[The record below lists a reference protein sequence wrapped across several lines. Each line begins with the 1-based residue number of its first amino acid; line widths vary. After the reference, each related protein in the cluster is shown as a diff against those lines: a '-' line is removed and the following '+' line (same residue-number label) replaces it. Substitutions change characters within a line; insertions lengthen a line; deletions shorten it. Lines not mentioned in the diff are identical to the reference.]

1 VKRLPN
7 TAGVLLGLLALG
19 VLAVVLILTFGGLW
33 SGPWR
38 SSQAFS
44 SPTQPSYPLPGTP
57 GSPLV
62 KPTPVTPPPT
72 IPPKP
77 LVSPELRG
85 TVTVPPYP
93 PPQTPVS
100 TAVPL
105 PATATPIPRVTVVP
119 GPLPPGLKIVCA
131 EEWVDERLIVI
142 WMANVDDLVRVQI
155 IARLPNRVPMSSLGG
170 YISPDGRQ
178 LAYILPGKY
187 LELGTLGIM
196 NIDGT
201 GNRILDAPV
210 LGWGTEMNVI
220 WSPDS
225 QWIVYQQHIP
235 PQGEGSA
242 ETKTWLIHPDGTGK
256 RLIPTAPS
264 IDPWLVGWS
273 RDSTQIY
280 YNTGKELWS
289 VNVEGKSQ
297 PIERIRFDPPAYMV
311 RLSPDG
317 QKILYLAQETRP
329 GAPLTL
335 GVMSLDGKEKH
346 VVVEHV
352 NPCLFAF
359 ENYQLHPIWSPD
371 STRVLYN
378 AMVDSRHVEMRAVRW
393 DTPAQATAI
402 RSQEEVYCYPVSWS
416 PDGKFTATFRYP
428 LDTDPS
434 REFYLALL
442 GLDGNIQRIY
452 GIRPDSPLPGFIG
465 WLGSQERGRP

>member
-1 VKRLPN
+1 MSRFRLWFI
-7 TAGVLLGLLALG
+7 GVLGLLALLVLAG
-19 VLAVVLILTFGGLW
+19 VLAGLFGGLA
-33 SGPWR
+33 GPAPAQTITSTR
-38 SSQAFS
+38 LAGAA
-44 SPTQPSYPLPGTP
+44 TATP
-57 GSPLV
+57 
-62 KPTPVTPPPT
+62 
-72 IPPKP
+72 
-77 LVSPELRG
+77 
-85 TVTVPPYP
+85 PPYP
-93 PPQTPVS
+93 PPRTPPLVP
-100 TAVPL
+100 TAIP
-105 PATATPIPRVTVVP
+105 PSATATPVPQVTVVP

-142 WMANVDDLVRVQI
+142 WMANVDDLAHVQI
-155 IARLPNRVPMSSLGG
+155 IARLPSRVPMSSLGG

-178 LAYILPGKY
+178 LAYILPGKHI
-187 LELGTLGIM
+187 ELGILGIM

-201 GNRILDAPV
+201 DNRILDTSV

-235 PQGEGSA
+235 LQGKGSA
-242 ETKTWLIHPDGTGK
+242 ETKTWLIHPDGTEK

-289 VNVEGKSQ
+289 VNVEGESQ
-297 PIERIRFDPPAYMV
+297 PVERIRFDPPAYMV

-346 VVVEHV
+346 IVVENV
-352 NPCLFAF
+352 NPDLFAF

-378 AMVDSRHVEMRAVRW
+378 AMVNSRHVEVVIVPWNAPKNATVVRH
-393 DTPAQATAI
+393 
-402 RSQEEVYCYPVSWS
+402 REEIYYYPISWS
-416 PDGKFTATFRYP
+416 PDGKFIVASRYP
-428 LDTDPS
+428 LGTDPF
-434 REFYLALL
+434 REFHRALI
-442 GLDGNIQRIY
+442 GLDGNVQRIY
-452 GIRPDSPLPGFIG
+452 SIRPDSLLPGFVG
-465 WLGSQERGRP
+465 WLGGQEGGRP